1 MEHAT
6 WAVMNWIQVDSTGSV
21 KEHLAPSVLLEEE
34 LGCHSIAGPLFSQG
48 RPALHGCVCPGEG
61 ALLLIGQKAC
71 LHSRCGHR
79 EGDVKFTVTLT
90 FGKSFPERE
99 QKSTQPKAPS
109 PLSTWLSELSPG
121 LSVPHS
127 LSALCTFHLLLQCIF
142 LLWILASHLPSL
154 PKEGGTKQTNR
165 QPRQC
170 PFFLRKG
177 PVGAGTSPRGHRP
190 VPRVGGRGC
199 PLADSRV
206 QIPLWIGS
214 SFSRPRMERV
224 LVSMSNRVAVRM
236 CGVDVSRVLR
246 PITGKEEV
254 LCKSWLVLLP
264 SSSSFHSIDILF
276 TMTVKDRSGICQLF
290 F

>member
-1 MEHAT
+1 MGSDEL
-6 WAVMNWIQVDSTGSV
+6 DSSGFDRICQGAFGSIC
-21 KEHLAPSVLLEEE
+21 LLGRRA
-34 LGCHSIAGPLFSQG
+34 GCHSIAGPLFSQG

-90 FGKSFPERE
+90 SGKSFPERE
-99 QKSTQPKAPS
+99 QNSSQPKAPS

-165 QPRQC
+165 QPSQC

-190 VPRVGGRGC
+190 VPRVGGRGWT
-199 PLADSRV
+199 LADSRV
-206 QIPLWIGS
+206 QIPLWIGLH
-214 SFSRPRMERV
+214 FLARGWREYWY
-224 LVSMSNRVAVRM
+224 
-236 CGVDVSRVLR
+236 
-246 PITGKEEV
+246 
-254 LCKSWLVLLP
+254 LCLIGLL
-264 SSSSFHSIDILF
+264 
-276 TMTVKDRSGICQLF
+276 SGCVGLM
-290 F
+290 